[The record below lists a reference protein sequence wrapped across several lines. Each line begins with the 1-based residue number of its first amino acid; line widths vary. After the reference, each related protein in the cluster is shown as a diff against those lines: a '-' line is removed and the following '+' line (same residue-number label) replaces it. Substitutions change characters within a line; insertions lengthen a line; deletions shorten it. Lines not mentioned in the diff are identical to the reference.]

1 MAGRSSIEE
10 QIQHQMPI
18 STCTVMDAGRDNRPP
33 FFNIRACHPNADSY
47 KELSPKHIYKLH
59 EDKKKLKHA
68 SRIIEVE
75 NGNLYRIQMYR
86 KMTSR

>member
-1 MAGRSSIEE
+1 
-10 QIQHQMPI
+10 
-18 STCTVMDAGRDNRPP
+18 MDAGRDNRPP